1 MKLKRYI
8 RIYFLCTLFIF
19 INENL
24 KSQNE
29 PDLLEL
35 IEGATMIEYHA
46 KKKAHRL
53 IGPVNFKYK
62 GSVMYCDSAH
72 FFDKEQIVIAYG
84 QVQLDSKDIN
94 LFCDS
99 LLFRGKT
106 RFAKLWG
113 NVRVRDMEYKISTD
127 SMDYDLRAR
136 KGVYRRN
143 GIIESISSN
152 ERLTSTVGYFY
163 PESKDFFFSG
173 NVKYRKD
180 DLNMQTDTLQ
190 FSYGSQIARFFG
202 PTKIVKGKSE
212 FYCKKGWYNVQSG
225 AGVLIGNAEVYEDQR
240 IIKGDTLEYDPILK
254 QFKARGNSYFED
266 KNQHLVFQGEKI
278 INDDQAKI
286 STITGGACVKR
297 IEKGD
302 TLFVHSDTL
311 ISITDSLGKQFT
323 QGYRNVKVYNREIQA
338 ISDSVTFS
346 ETMNQLFLF
355 NNPIVWSENAE
366 LKGKKMIVHFKDT
379 VLQKIEIFENSSAL
393 MELDSGKYYNQLSG
407 RDMVAEFENQK
418 LYAAHVYGNAWTIFF
433 PQEEK
438 NTDTSLIIKRKGMNR
453 LYAGDLRLDLDSGEV
468 KGVSY
473 IDKPDGKFYPMD
485 KINKEE
491 QFIKG
496 FSWNSVMRPK
506 DSICEE

>member
-8 RIYFLCTLFIF
+8 RIYFLCTLFLF
-19 INENL
+19 IHENL

-35 IEGATMIEYHA
+35 IEGATMIEYHS

-143 GIIESISSN
+143 GIIESITSN
-152 ERLTSTVGYFY
+152 ERLTSKVGYFY

-190 FSYGSQIARFFG
+190 FSYGSQTARFFG

-212 FYCKKGWYNVQSG
+212 FYCRKGWYNVQSG
-225 AGVLIGNAEVYEDQR
+225 AGVLIGNAEVYEEQR

-266 KNQHLVFQGEKI
+266 KTQHLVFQGEKI
-278 INDDQAKI
+278 VNDDQAKI

-297 IEKGD
+297 VEKGD
-302 TLFVHSDTL
+302 TLFVYSDTL
-311 ISITDSLGKQFT
+311 ISKTDSLGKQFT
-323 QGYRNVKVYNREIQA
+323 QGYRNVKIYNREIQA
-338 ISDSVTFS
+338 VSDSVTIS
-346 ETMNQLFLF
+346 ETLNQLFLF
-355 NNPIVWSENAE
+355 NNPIVWSENTE
-366 LKGKKMIVHFKDT
+366 LKGKKMVVHFRDT

-407 RDMVAEFENQK
+407 RDMVAHFENQK
-418 LYAAHVYGNAWTIFF
+418 LHGAHVNGNAWTIFF

-496 FSWNSVMRPK
+496 FSWNPAMRPR
-506 DSICEE
+506 DSICED

>member
-1 MKLKRYI
+1 LKLKRYI

-190 FSYGSQIARFFG
+190 FSYGSQTARFFG

-266 KNQHLVFQGEKI
+266 KKQHLVFQGEKI

-346 ETMNQLFLF
+346 ETLNQLFLF

-366 LKGKKMIVHFKDT
+366 LKGKKMIVYFKDT

-418 LYAAHVYGNAWTIFF
+418 LHVAHVYGNAWTIFF

-496 FSWNSVMRPK
+496 FSWNPAMQPK

>member
-1 MKLKRYI
+1 M
-8 RIYFLCTLFIF
+8 RIAVLCTLFLFCIL
-19 INENL
+19 NVRA
-24 KSQNE
+24 QNE

-35 IEGATMIEYHA
+35 IEGAQMIEYHA

-62 GSVMYCDSAH
+62 GSVMFCDSAH

-84 QVQLDSKDIN
+84 KVQLDSKDTN
-94 LFCDS
+94 LYCDS

-127 SMDYDLRAR
+127 SMDYDLRAK

-152 ERLTSTVGYFY
+152 EKLTSKIGYFY

-180 DLNMQTDTLQ
+180 DLSMQTDTLQ

-202 PTKIVKGKSE
+202 PTKIVKDKSE
-212 FYCKKGWYNVQSG
+212 FYCNKGWYNVQSG
-225 AGVLIGNAEVYEDQR
+225 EGKLIGDAMVLEDQK
-240 IIKGDTLEYDPILK
+240 IIKGDTLEYNPLLK
-254 QFKARGNSYFED
+254 QFKSTGNSYFED
-266 KNQHLVFQGEKI
+266 KSQNMVFQGKKI
-278 INDDQAKI
+278 VNDDLNKT
-286 STITGGACVKR
+286 SVITGGACVKR
-297 IEKGD
+297 IEKE
-302 TLFVHSDTL
+302 DTL
-311 ISITDSLGKQFT
+311 IVYADTLVTKKDSLEKQFT
-323 QGYRNVKVYNREIQA
+323 QGFRNVKIFNRQLQA
-338 ISDSVTFS
+338 ISDSVVFS
-346 ETMNQLFLF
+346 EFLNQLFLYK
-355 NNPIVWSENAE
+355 NPIAWSENTE
-366 LKGKKMIVHFKDT
+366 LKGKEMIIYFKDT
-379 VLQKIEIFENSSAL
+379 VLNKIEIFDNTSAL

-407 RDMVAEFENQK
+407 RNMVAFFENQK
-418 LYAAHVYGNAWTIFF
+418 LKSAQVNGNAWTIFF

-438 NTDTSLIIKRKGMNR
+438 QSDTTLIIKRKGMNR
-453 LYAGDLRLDLDSGEV
+453 LYAGDLRLDLDRGEV

-485 KINKEE
+485 KIIKEE

-496 FSWNSVMRPK
+496 FSWNPLMRPK
-506 DSICEE
+506 DAICKD

>member
-1 MKLKRYI
+1 MNINRYI
-8 RIYFLCTLFIF
+8 RILFLCTLFLF
-19 INENL
+19 YKQTLNA
-24 KSQNE
+24 QNE

-72 FFDKEQIVIAYG
+72 FFDKEQVVIAYG

-143 GIIESISSN
+143 GIIESITSN
-152 ERLTSTVGYFY
+152 ERLTSKIGYFY

-173 NVKYRKD
+173 NVNYRKD
-180 DLNMQTDTLQ
+180 DLSMQTDTLQ
-190 FSYGSQIARFFG
+190 FSYGSQTARFFG

-212 FYCKKGWYNVQSG
+212 FYCRKGWYNVQSG
-225 AGVLIGNAEVYEDQR
+225 AGVLIGDAEVYEDQK

-254 QFKARGNSYFED
+254 QFKSKGNSYFED
-266 KNQHLVFQGEKI
+266 KSQNMVFQGGKI
-278 INDDQAKI
+278 LNDDLNKTSI
-286 STITGGACVKR
+286 ITGGACVTR
-297 IEKGD
+297 IDKKD
-302 TLFVHSDTL
+302 TLFVFADTL
-311 ISITDSLGKQFT
+311 ITKTDTLQKQLT
-323 QGYRNVKVYNREIQA
+323 QGYRNVKIFNRQLQA
-338 ISDSVTFS
+338 VSDSVTFN
-346 ETMNQLFLF
+346 ETLNQLFLF
-355 NNPIVWSENAE
+355 NNPIAWSENTE
-366 LKGKKMIVHFKDT
+366 LKGNKMIVHFKDT
-379 VLQKIEIFENSSAL
+379 VLQKIEIFDNSSAL
-393 MELDSGKYYNQLSG
+393 MEIDSGNLYNQLSG
-407 RDMVAEFENQK
+407 RNMVAFFENQK
-418 LYAAHVYGNAWTIFF
+418 LKSAHVNGNAWTIFF

-496 FSWNSVMRPK
+496 FSWNPAIRPK
-506 DSICEE
+506 DSICKD

>member
-8 RIYFLCTLFIF
+8 RIYFLCTFFIF

-72 FFDKEQIVIAYG
+72 FFDKEQIVSAYG

-152 ERLTSTVGYFY
+152 ERLTSKVGYFY

-297 IEKGD
+297 IDNGD

-346 ETMNQLFLF
+346 ETLNQLFLF

-366 LKGKKMIVHFKDT
+366 LKGKKMIVYFKDT

-418 LYAAHVYGNAWTIFF
+418 LHAAHVYGNAWTIFF

-496 FSWNSVMRPK
+496 FSWNPAMRPR